1 MYPRRMM
8 HLGLIFSMAVWT
20 GCNSRP
26 SDEQIQKD
34 IQTKAAADPEIK
46 DAKVEV
52 AAKEGKVTVTG
63 TVPTEAAAKKL
74 QKIAKEEPGVSDVDD
89 ETSIASN
96 SAANPTPAKPMTAP
110 ATPPP
115 PPAPVVVP
123 AGTVL
128 TVRLGQALSSKDS
141 QTGNTFRAT
150 TANPV
155 TINAKTVIPQ
165 GSEGQGIVRDAK
177 KAGKFKGGAVLN
189 LELTSLVVNGFTY
202 NIRTQGVSQTS
213 TGKGK
218 RTAGMVAGGAGGG
231 AAIGGL
237 AGGGKGAAI
246 GALVGAAAGTVGAG
260 ATGNR
265 DISMPAESALS
276 FELLQPLTLKP

>member
-1 MYPRRMM
+1 MRPDNMM
-8 HLGLIFSMAVWT
+8 RFLLILSMALWI
-20 GCNSRP
+20 GCTSRP

-34 IQTKAAADPEIK
+34 IQTKAASDPDTK

-52 AAKEGKVTVTG
+52 TAKEGKVTVTG
-63 TVPTEAAAKKL
+63 TVPTEVAAKKI

-89 ETSIASN
+89 ETSIS
-96 SAANPTPAKPMTAP
+96 SATSPSKPATAP
-110 ATPPP
+110 SAPPP

-128 TVRLGQALSSKDS
+128 TVRLGQSLSSKDS
-141 QTGNTFRAT
+141 QSGSMFSAT
-150 TANPV
+150 TASPV
-155 TINAKTVIPQ
+155 TINAKTAIPQ
-165 GSEGQGIVRDAK
+165 GSEAQGIVRDAK

-189 LELTSLVVNGFTY
+189 LELTSLVVNGLKY

-246 GALVGAAAGTVGAG
+246 GALAGAAAGTIGAG

-265 DISMPAESALS
+265 DIAMSAESAIS

>member
-1 MYPRRMM
+1 MRPHHVMR
-8 HLGLIFSMAVWT
+8 LLLIVAMSVLI
-20 GCNSRP
+20 GCTSRP

-34 IQTKAAADPEIK
+34 IQAKAASDPDTK

-63 TVPTEAAAKKL
+63 TVPTEVAAKKI

-89 ETSIASN
+89 ETSISSDSPASTRSKQA
-96 SAANPTPAKPMTAP
+96 SAPSA
-110 ATPPP
+110 PPP

-128 TVRLGQALSSKDS
+128 TVRLGQSLSSKDS
-141 QTGNTFRAT
+141 QAGAMFSAT
-150 TANPV
+150 TASPV
-155 TINAKTVIPQ
+155 TINAKTAIPQ
-165 GSEGQGIVRDAK
+165 GSQAQGIVRDAK
-177 KAGKFKGGAVLN
+177 KAGKFKGGAVLS
-189 LELTSLVVNGFTY
+189 LELTSLVVNGFKY
-202 NIRTQGVSQTS
+202 NISTQEVSQTS

-246 GALVGAAAGTVGAG
+246 GALAGAAAGTIGAG

-265 DISMPAESALS
+265 DITMPAESAMS
-276 FELLQPLTLKP
+276 FELRQPLTLKP

>member
-1 MYPRRMM
+1 MRPRNMM
-8 HLGLIFSMAVWT
+8 RVLLILFMALWI
-20 GCNSRP
+20 GCTSRP

-34 IQTKAAADPEIK
+34 IQTKAASDPDTK
-46 DAKVEV
+46 DAKVAV

-63 TVPTEAAAKKL
+63 TVPTEAAAKKI

-89 ETSIASN
+89 ETSIS
-96 SAANPTPAKPMTAP
+96 SDSTTTTPSKPATAP
-110 ATPPP
+110 VVPPP

-128 TVRLGQALSSKDS
+128 TVRLGQSLSSKDS
-141 QTGNTFRAT
+141 RTGSVFTAT

-155 TINAKTVIPQ
+155 TINTKMVIPQ
-165 GSEGQGIVRDAK
+165 GSEAQGVVRDAK
-177 KAGKFKGGAVLN
+177 KAGRFKGGAVLN
-189 LELTSLVVNGFTY
+189 LELTSLVVNGLKY

-218 RTAGMVAGGAGGG
+218 RTAGIVAGGAGGG

-246 GALVGAAAGTVGAG
+246 GALAGAAAGTIGAG

-265 DISMPAESALS
+265 DITMPAESAIS

>member
-1 MYPRRMM
+1 MRPYNMM
-8 HLGLIFSMAVWT
+8 RFFLIVSMALWI
-20 GCNSRP
+20 GCTSRP

-34 IQTKAAADPEIK
+34 IQAKAASDPDTK

-52 AAKEGKVTVTG
+52 VAKEGKVTVTG
-63 TVPTEAAAKKL
+63 TVPTEVAAKKL

-89 ETSIASN
+89 ETSISSN
-96 SAANPTPAKPMTAP
+96 SGATTSSKPATAP
-110 ATPPP
+110 TAPPP

-128 TVRLGQALSSKDS
+128 TVRLGQSLSSKDS
-141 QTGNTFRAT
+141 QTGSVFTAT

-155 TINAKTVIPQ
+155 TINAKAAIPQ
-165 GSEGQGIVRDAK
+165 GSEAQGIVRDAK
-177 KAGKFKGGAVLN
+177 KAGKFKGGAVLS
-189 LELTSLVVNGFTY
+189 LGLTSLVVNGLKY
-202 NIRTQGVSQTS
+202 NIKTQGVSQTS

-246 GALVGAAAGTVGAG
+246 GALAGAAAGTIGAG

-265 DISMPAESALS
+265 DIAMPAESAIS

>member
-1 MYPRRMM
+1 MRPRNMM
-8 HLGLIFSMAVWT
+8 RFLMIVSMALWI
-20 GCNSRP
+20 GCTSRP

-34 IQTKAAADPEIK
+34 IQTKAASDPDTK
-46 DAKVEV
+46 DARVEV
-52 AAKEGKVTVTG
+52 AAKEGRVTVTG
-63 TVPTEAAAKKL
+63 TVPTEVAAKKI

-89 ETSIASN
+89 ETSISSN
-96 SAANPTPAKPMTAP
+96 SGPTTPSKPATAP
-110 ATPPP
+110 TAPPP

-128 TVRLGQALSSKDS
+128 TVRLGQSLSSKDS
-141 QTGNTFRAT
+141 QTGSVFTAT

-155 TINAKTVIPQ
+155 TINAKTAIPQ
-165 GSEGQGIVRDAK
+165 GSEAQGIVRDAK
-177 KAGKFKGGAVLN
+177 KAGKFKGGAILN
-189 LELTSLVVNGFTY
+189 LELTSLVVNGLKY

-246 GALVGAAAGTVGAG
+246 GALAGAAAGTIGAG

-265 DISMPAESALS
+265 DIAMPAESAIS